1 MKSDLLLQHRKE
13 VVTFFLQRA
22 ASAQVT
28 IIDGNNSENAQAELS
43 PPQQVETGILLPT
56 IIVIIVVYHRHIGLD
71 WIGLDWIGLDWIG
84 LAGLGR
90 LPSQLGAV
98 SGQFQGNS
106 GSRFNQNKYRANSV
120 QFQFAKSM

>member
-84 LAGLGR
+84 WAWPASFSTRGGFR
-90 LPSQLGAV
+90 AV
-98 SGQFQGNS
+98 SG
-106 GSRFNQNKYRANSV
+106 
-120 QFQFAKSM
+120 